1 MYATEFEFILPFCFG
16 SPCWCRYSMF
26 YVLYPSGIVSEVA
39 LIILALPEMKVR
51 SPAKEN
57 LTNLNS

>member
-1 MYATEFEFILPFCFG
+1 
-16 SPCWCRYSMF
+16 MF

-57 LTNLNS
+57 LTDLNSWRWKVLGGQLN